1 MCAAADSP
9 LSEPY
14 CPNLRLCKWLGLLD
28 RHPYHG
34 WRKYAI
40 IDRGVDARDREDYV
54 KLRSVSLLTVTLVA
68 CLVLQVGLMAA
79 RNLDDPVAA
88 EQSREDQAQCASGK
102 PALPPE
108 PGPFGRLLNEKNF
121 VGPGILRAGDRT
133 DEGGRQAVGEFCL
146 PGDFQPAR
154 AILVVVGRLARDYPK
169 LLAEIVSLA
178 RKRVSVV
185 SLVSTPAERDKVLR
199 VLASAGLPPNTVR
212 FVRVPTNT
220 IWVRDFGPIFVKR
233 SDGAKVAIDV
243 EYEKDG
249 RRQDNDAAAAVAA
262 HLEVPVL
269 YAPILLEGGSL
280 LSNGRGL
287 CVTTAV
293 AVNRNISRGYDL
305 ATIRKLFRKNFG
317 IRRIVLLEPLRGE
330 TTGHPDMFAC
340 FTDPRTIVVGAY
352 PRAVDPVNAA
362 VLDRNAALLAKVQVA
377 GGKLRVVRLP
387 MPHNQDDLWR
397 TYTNGLFANGLL
409 LVPHYPGAD
418 TAGQRSAMATF
429 RSLLPGWE
437 VRGIDAGKLIAREG
451 ALRCITMHV
460 PRDDVHSI
468 PPGPGK

>member
-1 MCAAADSP
+1 M
-9 LSEPY
+9 
-14 CPNLRLCKWLGLLD
+14 
-28 RHPYHG
+28 
-34 WRKYAI
+34 
-40 IDRGVDARDREDYV
+40 
-54 KLRSVSLLTVTLVA
+54 KLPCVSLPTVTLVVS
-68 CLVLQVGLMAA
+68 LVLQVSPTAA
-79 RNLDDPVAA
+79 RNLDDASAA
-88 EQSREDQAQCASGK
+88 GQSREDQAQCAPGRLAPGK

-121 VGPGILRAGDRT
+121 VGPGILRTGDRT
-133 DEGGRQAVGEFCL
+133 DDGGRHAAGEFCL

-154 AILVVVGRLARDYPK
+154 AILVVGGRLARDYPK
-169 LLAEIVSLA
+169 LLARIVALA
-178 RKRVSVV
+178 GKRVSVV
-185 SLVSTPAERDKVLR
+185 ALISSSGERDTVVR
-199 VLASAGLPPNTVR
+199 VLSTAGLSPRRVR
-212 FVRVPTNT
+212 FVEVPTDT

-233 SDGAKVAIDV
+233 SDGARIAIDV
-243 EYEKDG
+243 EYEKPG
-249 RRQDNDAAAAVAA
+249 RRQDNHAAAAVAG
-262 HLEVPVL
+262 HLKVPAL
-269 YAPILLEGGSL
+269 YVPILLEGGSL

-287 CVTTAV
+287 CVTTTA

-305 ATIRKLFRKNFG
+305 AAIKEYFRKYFG
-317 IRRIVLLEPLRGE
+317 SRRIVLLEPLRGE

-352 PRAVDPVNAA
+352 PKAVDPVNAA

-387 MPHNQDDLWR
+387 MPDNHDDLWR

-418 TAGQRSAMATF
+418 TAGQRKAMATF

-460 PRDDVHSI
+460 PPGDT